1 MQMPRVSREFI
12 PRQAARRNLSL
23 RLAQLLEELGLYQ
36 ATLLLVVRFGVPES
50 IGACHLACVERN
62 ESRRDIALFQ
72 IQEAR
77 VAF

>member
-50 IGACHLACVERN
+50 IGA
-62 ESRRDIALFQ
+62 
-72 IQEAR
+72 
-77 VAF
+77 